1 MKDKKNIYK
10 CIITGAEKYM
20 PPSVAKN
27 KLRRFGSENEFRK
40 YYVSTEARRLI
51 KSGLSVSDTRS
62 KLNAPSDLSDVS
74 LEVLIKLKLV
84 KITSR
89 KGKKEAEEVLERKQ
103 YLNSKEFRD
112 KKIAREERLLNQT
125 FQDWVETYTGTG
137 RERGGTCVR
146 PDIFLSWNN
155 KACDGCDCYEF
166 CMCYGKRLSHEK
178 RKPRR
183 R

>member
-1 MKDKKNIYK
+1 
-10 CIITGAEKYM
+10 M

-40 YYVSTEARRLI
+40 YYVCTEARKLI

-62 KLNAPSDLSDVS
+62 KLNAPSNLSDVS
-74 LEVLIKLKLV
+74 LEILIKLKLV

-89 KGKKEAEEVLERKQ
+89 KGRKDAEEVLERKR
-103 YLNSKEFRD
+103 YLNSKEFAD
-112 KKIAREERLLNQT
+112 KKRAIEQRQENMSFR
-125 FQDWVETYTGTG
+125 DWVETYTGTG

-155 KACDGCDCYEF
+155 KACDGCECYEF

-178 RKPRR
+178 RKKRR
-183 R
+183 